1 MKHNIPPPDLSNPV
15 TTQTQNTNNNNKN
28 NKTKGKQSETQNMF
42 YKYYCFEKSVGT
54 VIPWF
59 KSRFVNMKN
68 IDVFKKR
75 LCEEFKGQKSIDITL
90 SKHQNLLNK
99 AQRPSFIKHQKTVS
113 EPAEPSYSV
122 NTLLG
127 IFKGM
132 KSADKYMRTLYEDGY
147 INNREAQ
154 AQIYYKADVV
164 RLKAHPIDMID
175 NFLQVEQKTS
185 Q

>member
-1 MKHNIPPPDLSNPV
+1 
-15 TTQTQNTNNNNKN
+15 
-28 NKTKGKQSETQNMF
+28 
-42 YKYYCFEKSVGT
+42 
-54 VIPWF
+54 
-59 KSRFVNMKN
+59 
-68 IDVFKKR
+68 
-75 LCEEFKGQKSIDITL
+75 
-90 SKHQNLLNK
+90 
-99 AQRPSFIKHQKTVS
+99 VS

-175 NFLQVEQKTS
+175 NFLQVEEIEGIGLEEWKKKHAHRNFCESKAKSAMRYINKKNPCLAHGKKETGPNQPPG
-185 Q
+185 